1 MNNRIDFATP
11 VRMSQSTNVGRTAP
25 DTSFGNRLKTGLDTV
40 SGAVGSGVA
49 AVAPHVPGGSIVS
62 AAISNVS
69 SLTNN
74 ASAGH
79 ATVGAVG
86 GQYASGVTS
95 LSGGGIPT
103 AGGGSSVGGMPV
115 GGGATGISAGFGA
128 EMQSDAANLN
138 RMLSFQVQFQR
149 ENQAYTAISNVMK
162 TRHDTQ
168 KNTLQNIR

>member
-1 MNNRIDFATP
+1 
-11 VRMSQSTNVGRTAP
+11 
-25 DTSFGNRLKTGLDTV
+25 
-40 SGAVGSGVA
+40 GVA

-86 GQYASGVTS
+86 GQYSMGASGVAS
-95 LSGGGIPT
+95 LGGGGIP
-103 AGGGSSVGGMPV
+103 APGGSSAGGIPV
-115 GGGATGISAGFGA
+115 GGGAGGISSGFGA

>member
-11 VRMSQSTNVGRTAP
+11 VRISQSTNVGRTAP

-69 SLTNN
+69 ALTNN

-86 GQYASGVTS
+86 GQYAAGVAP
-95 LSGGGIPT
+95 LAGGGLP
-103 AGGGSSVGGMPV
+103 GGGSSVSGIPV
-115 GGGATGISAGFGA
+115 GGGAGGISAGFGG
-128 EMQSDAANLN
+128 ELQSDAANLN